1 MFTLSSSLEDYLECI
16 YNHIRK
22 NGSVKAI
29 DISKK
34 LEVSRASVTEAL
46 NKLSKNG
53 YINYGRYENISMT
66 NLGIKEAEQILEKH
80 SVLQDFFQEILEIE
94 STEATKIACK
104 IEHVISQNVLEKMK
118 NFTKNYQKGKENI

>member
-16 YNHIRK
+16 YNHIRQ

-80 SVLQDFFQEILEIE
+80 SVLQDFFQEVLEIE
-94 STEATKIACK
+94 PNEATETACK
-104 IEHVISQNVLEKMK
+104 IEHIISQNVLNKMK
-118 NFTKNYQKGKENI
+118 HFTKKYKKERQNI